1 MAFDKTRFG
10 GVVAPIVNPCG
21 EDDSLDR
28 GALEANLTRLLATDV
43 AGLYINGGTGDAANL
58 TQDERLETAALLVPR
73 LLAAGKLAIV
83 HVGQTN
89 QRQAVELARQA
100 AALGAHAVASIPP
113 KKPWPQIVEYYKA
126 LAAAGAPVLLFR
138 MGQKGEGMV
147 QVGDLGQ
154 QLFPKPPV
162 IVYYIPGVTGMT
174 AGMPELRML
183 LDIPGV
189 VGIKMSD
196 WNIFLLRS
204 VVLEYPEKVVYSGF
218 DEMLVPGLLYGA
230 DGCIGTWAN
239 LLPDLYAKVYARVR
253 AGGADAVKPVMD
265 EFTAFL
271 AVGWNYGIIDTFEE
285 LMRARG
291 YAGRCFRRP
300 SAWEPGKVEP
310 AVLADLLARLQR
322 LEDMAAA
329 L

>member
-1 MAFDKTRFG
+1 M
-10 GVVAPIVNPCG
+10 
-21 EDDSLDR
+21 
-28 GALEANLTRLLATDV
+28 
-43 AGLYINGGTGDAANL
+43 
-58 TQDERLETAALLVPR
+58 PR

-126 LAAAGAPVLLFR
+126 LAAAGAPV
-138 MGQKGEGMV
+138 
-147 QVGDLGQ
+147 
-154 QLFPKPPV
+154 

-189 VGIKMSD
+189 AGIKMSD

>member
-1 MAFDKTRFG
+1 
-10 GVVAPIVNPCG
+10 
-21 EDDSLDR
+21 
-28 GALEANLTRLLATDV
+28 
-43 AGLYINGGTGDAANL
+43 
-58 TQDERLETAALLVPR
+58 
-73 LLAAGKLAIV
+73 
-83 HVGQTN
+83 
-89 QRQAVELARQA
+89 
-100 AALGAHAVASIPP
+100 
-113 KKPWPQIVEYYKA
+113 
-126 LAAAGAPVLLFR
+126 
-138 MGQKGEGMV
+138 
-147 QVGDLGQ
+147 
-154 QLFPKPPV
+154 
-162 IVYYIPGVTGMT
+162 
-174 AGMPELRML
+174 ML

-189 VGIKMSD
+189 AGIKMSD

-239 LLPDLYAKVYARVR
+239 RCPIICKGIRARAR
-253 AGGADAVKPVMD
+253 GRDGRREAVMD

-310 AVLADLLARLQR
+310 AVLADLLA
-322 LEDMAAA
+322 AACKGWRIWRRRYEPRKGA
-329 L
+329 TLCSIRRFPAQTCRQAGYAWAP

>member
-113 KKPWPQIVEYYKA
+113 KKPWPQIVEYYKT
-126 LAAAGAPVLLFR
+126 LAAAGA
-138 MGQKGEGMV
+138 
-147 QVGDLGQ
+147 
-154 QLFPKPPV
+154 PV

-189 VGIKMSD
+189 AGIKMSD

-253 AGGADAVKPVMD
+253 AGGTDAVKPVMD

-310 AVLADLLARLQR
+310 AVLADLLVWLQR

>member
-126 LAAAGAPVLLFR
+126 LAAAGAPV
-138 MGQKGEGMV
+138 
-147 QVGDLGQ
+147 
-154 QLFPKPPV
+154 
-162 IVYYIPGVTGMT
+162 IVYYIHRHDGRHAGAAHAAGHPGRG
-174 AGMPELRML
+174 GHQNER
-183 LDIPGV
+183 
-189 VGIKMSD
+189 
-196 WNIFLLRS
+196 
-204 VVLEYPEKVVYSGF
+204 LEYF
-218 DEMLVPGLLYGA
+218 
-230 DGCIGTWAN
+230 
-239 LLPDLYAKVYARVR
+239 
-253 AGGADAVKPVMD
+253 
-265 EFTAFL
+265 
-271 AVGWNYGIIDTFEE
+271 
-285 LMRARG
+285 
-291 YAGRCFRRP
+291 P
-300 SAWEPGKVEP
+300 SAQCGAGISGKSGVFWI
-310 AVLADLLARLQR
+310 
-322 LEDMAAA
+322 
-329 L
+329 

>member
-126 LAAAGAPVLLFR
+126 LAAAGAPV
-138 MGQKGEGMV
+138 
-147 QVGDLGQ
+147 
-154 QLFPKPPV
+154 
-162 IVYYIPGVTGMT
+162 IVYYIPGVTG
-174 AGMPELRML
+174 
-183 LDIPGV
+183 IN
-189 VGIKMSD
+189 MSD
-196 WNIFLLRS
+196 WNIFRLRS
-204 VVLEYPEKVVYSGF
+204 VVLEDPEKVVYSGF

>member
-126 LAAAGAPVLLFR
+126 LAAAGAPV
-138 MGQKGEGMV
+138 
-147 QVGDLGQ
+147 
-154 QLFPKPPV
+154 
-162 IVYYIPGVTGMT
+162 IVYY
-174 AGMPELRML
+174 
-183 LDIPGV
+183 IPGV

-253 AGGADAVKPVMD
+253 AGGTDAVKPVMD

>member
-126 LAAAGAPVLLFR
+126 LAAAGAPVSVMETAGEGGPWGMALLAAYLVRHQPGQSLEDYLDHQVFA
-138 MGQKGEGMV
+138 GQKV
-147 QVGDLGQ
+147 VTL
-154 QLFPKPPV
+154 PPRAEDQ
-162 IVYYIPGVTGMT
+162 
-174 AGMPELRML
+174 AGFEAFMARYL
-183 LDIPGV
+183 
-189 VGIKMSD
+189 
-196 WNIFLLRS
+196 
-204 VVLEYPEKVVYSGF
+204 
-218 DEMLVPGLLYGA
+218 PGLA
-230 DGCIGTWAN
+230 
-239 LLPDLYAKVYARVR
+239 VER
-253 AGGADAVKPVMD
+253 AAVEHLK
-265 EFTAFL
+265 
-271 AVGWNYGIIDTFEE
+271 
-285 LMRARG
+285 
-291 YAGRCFRRP
+291 
-300 SAWEPGKVEP
+300 
-310 AVLADLLARLQR
+310 
-322 LEDMAAA
+322 
-329 L
+329 

>member
-126 LAAAGAPVLLFR
+126 LAAAGAPV
-138 MGQKGEGMV
+138 
-147 QVGDLGQ
+147 
-154 QLFPKPPV
+154 

-189 VGIKMSD
+189 AGIKMSD

-239 LLPDLYAKVYARVR
+239 LLPDLYAKVYAR
-253 AGGADAVKPVMD
+253 
-265 EFTAFL
+265 
-271 AVGWNYGIIDTFEE
+271 
-285 LMRARG
+285 
-291 YAGRCFRRP
+291 AGRTP
-300 SAWEPGKVEP
+300 
-310 AVLADLLARLQR
+310 
-322 LEDMAAA
+322 
-329 L
+329 

>member
-126 LAAAGAPVLLFR
+126 LAAAGAPV
-138 MGQKGEGMV
+138 
-147 QVGDLGQ
+147 
-154 QLFPKPPV
+154 

-189 VGIKMSD
+189 AGIKMSD

-218 DEMLVPGLLYGA
+218 DEFFGHNVLSGG
-230 DGCIGTWAN
+230 DGCVAGLSNFAPEVASAYAN
-239 LLPDLYAKVYARVR
+239 AARNDDLEKMAQCQQKIDSLMAIYDVAPQFIPTIKKAMAVRGIQMEPVCAQPLLPATEEETGKIREILKH
-253 AGGADAVKPVMD
+253 AGLK
-265 EFTAFL
+265 E
-271 AVGWNYGIIDTFEE
+271 
-285 LMRARG
+285 
-291 YAGRCFRRP
+291 
-300 SAWEPGKVEP
+300 
-310 AVLADLLARLQR
+310 
-322 LEDMAAA
+322 
-329 L
+329 

>member
-1 MAFDKTRFG
+1 MEVFDKERFKG
-10 GVVAPIVNPCG
+10 IIAPIVNPCK
-21 EDDSLDR
+21 EDDSLDWE
-28 GALEANLTRLLATDV
+28 ALEAGFERLANSSV
-43 AGLYINGGTGDAANL
+43 RGLYINGGTGDSAKL
-58 TQDERLETAALLVPR
+58 TQAERLDIAAYMVPR
-73 LLAAGKLAIV
+73 LKEKGKLAIV
-83 HVGQTN
+83 HVGQTT
-89 QRQAVELARQA
+89 QREAVELAAQA
-100 AALGAHAVASIPP
+100 AALGADAVASIPP
-113 KKPWPQIVEYYKA
+113 KAGWPQIVQWYQA
-126 LAAAGAPVLLFR
+126 LAATGA
-138 MGQKGEGMV
+138 
-147 QVGDLGQ
+147 
-154 QLFPKPPV
+154 PV

-174 AGMPELRML
+174 AAMPELRLL

>member
-1 MAFDKTRFG
+1 M
-10 GVVAPIVNPCG
+10 APIVNPCG

-58 TQDERLETAALLVPR
+58 TPGR
-73 LLAAGKLAIV
+73 AAGNGGASGAAPACR
-83 HVGQTN
+83 GQAGHCAC
-89 QRQAVELARQA
+89 RPDKPAQAVELARQA

-126 LAAAGAPVLLFR
+126 LGRRWCAGDRVLYSR
-138 MGQKGEGMV
+138 RHRHGR
-147 QVGDLGQ
+147 
-154 QLFPKPPV
+154 
-162 IVYYIPGVTGMT
+162 

-189 VGIKMSD
+189 AGIKMSD

-230 DGCIGTWAN
+230 DGCIGTGESA
-239 LLPDLYAKVYARVR
+239 ARFICKGIR
-253 AGGADAVKPVMD
+253 A
-265 EFTAFL
+265 
-271 AVGWNYGIIDTFEE
+271 
-285 LMRARG
+285 RARG
-291 YAGRCFRRP
+291 RDGRREAGN
-300 SAWEPGKVEP
+300 G
-310 AVLADLLARLQR
+310 
-322 LEDMAAA
+322 
-329 L
+329 